1 MGGSERSV
9 VTVPSLGDQSYRIV
23 RDMITSGEL
32 APGERV
38 TERGLAARLGVSPTP
53 IREAISRL
61 THERLLLRVDGRTLQ
76 VAAPSL
82 HQLREMSFI
91 HAALA
96 GVAAR
101 LAAEYASKEELDE
114 IARVHRASLP
124 GSAAA
129 GLDAARE
136 AEARLRHEF
145 HELIVAASRNP
156 NLIDMIAT
164 AEAFGR
170 PLRLRAQGSEGAAES
185 IQHAVEE
192 HEDII
197 AALRA
202 RDGIR
207 AEQLVS
213 AHTAWIDDAYL
224 KFAEERG
231 LVAAGGLPAAPG
243 LHPAAR

>member
-1 MGGSERSV
+1 
-9 VTVPSLGDQSYRIV
+9 
-23 RDMITSGEL
+23 MITSGEL

-61 THERLLLRVDGRTLQ
+61 THERLLLRIDGRTLQ

-82 HQLREMSFI
+82 RHLREMSLI
-91 HAALA
+91 HAAL
-96 GVAAR
+96 
-101 LAAEYASKEELDE
+101 S
-114 IARVHRASLP
+114 

-129 GLDAARE
+129 GQHSAKEDGAS
-136 AEARLRHEF
+136 LRHEF
-145 HELIVAASRNP
+145 HALIAAASRNP
-156 NLIDMIAT
+156 SLIDMIAT

-170 PLRLRAQGSEGAAES
+170 PLRLAAQGADGAAES
-185 IQHAVEE
+185 IQHAVAE

-197 AALRA
+197 AALRD
-202 RDGIR
+202 RDGVR

-213 AHTAWIDDAYL
+213 AHTAWIEEAYL

-231 LVAAGGLPAAPG
+231 LVAADGPPARPG

>member
-1 MGGSERSV
+1 
-9 VTVPSLGDQSYRIV
+9 VPSLGDQSYRIV
-23 RDMITSGEL
+23 RDLITSGEL

-38 TERGLAARLGVSPTP
+38 TERGLAGRLGVSPTP

-82 HQLREMSFI
+82 RHLREMSLI
-91 HAALA
+91 QAALA

-124 GSAAA
+124 GSAAGPDDA
-129 GLDAARE
+129 GE
-136 AEARLRHEF
+136 AGAHLRHEF

-156 NLIDMIAT
+156 SLIDMIAT

-170 PLRLRAQGSEGAAES
+170 SLRLRAQRAEGAAES
-185 IQHAVEE
+185 IRHAVEE
-192 HEDII
+192 HGDIV

-202 RDGIR
+202 RDGAR

-213 AHTAWIDDAYL
+213 AHTAWVAERYL
-224 KFAEERG
+224 RFAEDQG
-231 LVAAGGLPAAPG
+231 LVVADDLPAARPSH
-243 LHPAAR
+243 HPAGR

>member
-1 MGGSERSV
+1 
-9 VTVPSLGDQSYRIV
+9 
-23 RDMITSGEL
+23 MIISGEL

-38 TERGLAARLGVSPTP
+38 TERGLASRLGVSPTP

-82 HQLREMSFI
+82 RQLREMSFI

-114 IARVHRASLP
+114 IARVHRASLS
-124 GSAAA
+124 GATAAA
-129 GLDAARE
+129 GQDDARE

-170 PLRLRAQGSEGAAES
+170 PLRLRAQRSEGAAES

-202 RDGIR
+202 RDGVR

-213 AHTAWIDDAYL
+213 AHTAWVDGAYL

-231 LVAAGGLPAAPG
+231 LVAADDLPAARSS
-243 LHPAAR
+243 LHPAGR